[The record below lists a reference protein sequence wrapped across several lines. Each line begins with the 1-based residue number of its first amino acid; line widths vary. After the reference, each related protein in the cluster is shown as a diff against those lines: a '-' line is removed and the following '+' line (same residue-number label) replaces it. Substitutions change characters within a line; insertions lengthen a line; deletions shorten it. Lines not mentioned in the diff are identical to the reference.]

1 MNHLLM
7 MALLA
12 GAVLG
17 VAGALLVWALIPARP
32 ALGPALHRLNPG
44 SEVRYEH
51 PARRTA
57 LQLVERVIPDADL
70 AVRERTRKHY
80 LGGMAASALICM
92 AIPLVLGYFLG
103 LMGWRLPFV
112 IPAAAGLVFAAV
124 AVVLVYRDVRTR
136 ADKTRREYRR
146 GVAIY
151 LDQIALQVAA
161 GHGPQSSLTRA
172 AQIGHGGVF
181 NQIRDALTDD
191 SGHRNP
197 WDDLR
202 ALGERLRVPALG
214 DLGEIVAASGGK
226 GAHVYHTLRAK
237 TSSLRDEIRFD
248 DLGEA
253 KKGSTALDA
262 IGAGVV
268 MILLLIVI
276 YPFISRLQVG

>member
-1 MNHLLM
+1 MNNVLM

-12 GAVLG
+12 GAILG
-17 VAGALLVWALIPARP
+17 LAGVLLVWALMPARP
-32 ALGPALHRLNPG
+32 ALGPALQRLNPG

-51 PARRTA
+51 PARRA
-57 LQLVERVIPDADL
+57 ARLLLERLVPEADL

-80 LGGMAASALICM
+80 LGGMAASALIGL
-92 AIPLVLGYFLG
+92 ALPLVLGYALW
-103 LMGWRLPFV
+103 LMGWQLPFV
-112 IPAAAGLVFAAV
+112 IPAAAGLGFAAL
-124 AVVLVYRDVRTR
+124 AVVLVYRDVRTK
-136 ADKTRREYRR
+136 ADKSRREYRR

-151 LDQIALQVAA
+151 LDQIAMQVAA
-161 GHGPQSSLTRA
+161 GQGTQSALIRA

-181 NQIRDALTDD
+181 NQIRDALKDD

-214 DLGEIVAASGGK
+214 DLGEIVAASGDQ
-226 GAHVYHTLRAK
+226 GAHIYHTLRAK

-248 DLGEA
+248 DLGDA

-276 YPFISRLQVG
+276 YPFISRLQMG

>member
-1 MNHLLM
+1 MNNLLM
-7 MALLA
+7 MALMA
-12 GAVLG
+12 GAALG
-17 VAGALLVWALIPARP
+17 LAGALLVWQLMPARP
-32 ALGPALHRLNPG
+32 ALGPAMQRLNPG
-44 SEVRYEH
+44 GQLRYEH
-51 PARRTA
+51 PARRA
-57 LQLVERVIPDADL
+57 ARLLLERLVPESDL

-80 LGGMAASALICM
+80 LGGMGASAFIGL
-92 AIPLVLGYFLG
+92 AIPLVLGWALG
-103 LMGWRLPFV
+103 LMGWQLPFV
-112 IPAAAGLVFAAV
+112 IPAAAGIACAAG
-124 AVVLVYRDVRTR
+124 AVLLVYRDVRTR

-161 GHGPQSSLTRA
+161 GHSPQSSLTRA

-197 WDDLR
+197 WDELR

-214 DLGEIVAASGGK
+214 DLGEIVAASGSQ
-226 GAHVYHTLRAK
+226 GAHIYHTLRAK

-276 YPFISRLQVG
+276 YPFISRLNMG